1 MSCDLFTYTHRVLLL
16 IGITALACH
25 AALPDEQGTEH
36 PTWCTCAGGG
46 VIEQGAVRYE
56 ENSHR
61 QIVTRIEVEQQGNQ
75 RRCAAIWVEITAIRP
90 NGDPYDFYLQRT
102 RLREQREERCGDAPT
117 SFVRRSKDYQF
128 DFESNSHSIRDL
140 QPVLPDRKEQR
151 AEEARSKSNA
161 NLWDVIPSDDWEA
174 KPRTKPAQD
183 TPKPEFR
190 RTAWVITKKEITARL
205 VGLAQGVDGKQ
216 TIVALNR
223 TRTVKPGLLGQIEA
237 SNGRT
242 AVVRFYNRAESEK
255 FGRRLIGLRRWYDK
269 IGGPYIEAKDDL
281 YSPIRAYD
289 VEVSLDD
296 IVEINDYMD
305 SRKIDRT

>member
-1 MSCDLFTYTHRVLLL
+1 MWCDSFTYAHRVLLL
-16 IGITALACH
+16 IGITGLACH
-25 AALPDEQGTEH
+25 AASKDERGPE
-36 PTWCTCAGGG
+36 PRTWCTCAGGG
-46 VIEQGAVRYE
+46 IIEPGAVRYE

-61 QIVTRIEVEQQGNQ
+61 QIVTRIEVEQQGQQ
-75 RRCAAIWVEITAIRP
+75 RRCAAIWVTFTAIRP
-90 NGDPYDFYLQRT
+90 YGDPYDFYLKRT

-128 DFESNSHSIRDL
+128 KFDGDSHSIRDM
-140 QPVLPDRKEQR
+140 QPTLPEPKEQR
-151 AEEARSKSNA
+151 AEEARVKSNT
-161 NLWDVIPSDDWEA
+161 NLWDVISSDDWVA

-190 RTAWVITKKEITARL
+190 RTAWVITKREITARS

-242 AVVRFYNRAESEK
+242 VIVRFYNRAEGEK
-255 FGRRLIGLRRWYDK
+255 FGRTLMGLRRWYDK
-269 IGGPYIEAKDDL
+269 IGGPYIQTKDDL
-281 YSPIRAYD
+281 YSPVRAYD
-289 VEVSLDD
+289 VEVFVDD